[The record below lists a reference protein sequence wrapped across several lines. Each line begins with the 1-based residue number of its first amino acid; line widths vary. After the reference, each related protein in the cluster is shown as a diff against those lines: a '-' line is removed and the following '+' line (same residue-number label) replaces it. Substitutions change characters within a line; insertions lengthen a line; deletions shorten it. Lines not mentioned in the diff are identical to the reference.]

1 MRPRGWVRLAAFAGP
16 SVITLRSGVR
26 SAAPT
31 RRSRRVPTALVGV
44 AALILLAGCGTSPD
58 TDNLATRDPATAAPS
73 PTGTARPAGDVVA
86 LASPLRAL
94 LTEAGTGQIAA
105 LDTSETNTTV
115 FLIDP
120 ATLTRTGP
128 NGALDPDV
136 RTLSLPAHGASL
148 AQGKPGELL
157 IPAPNRI
164 YRVDIAARNVS
175 DVAIDGDARSVQRRD
190 DGTLLVGTADGKVRT
205 LSPEGKVVKTV
216 TGLASADAL
225 ALTEG
230 HVSVLDRRQTS
241 VTEIELGKDDLG
253 LALRAGDGATNM
265 IADRFGRIIV
275 TDSAGG
281 ELLVFS
287 AGPLVLRQRFPVNS
301 SPYALAYDQR
311 SDTVWVTCTQSNEV
325 VGFDL
330 STGIPTEVGRYP
342 TVRQPNS
349 VTIDQRTG
357 DMFVGSAVGD
367 GLQRIRADDRKRG
380 Q

>member
-1 MRPRGWVRLAAFAGP
+1 M
-16 SVITLRSGVR
+16 
-26 SAAPT
+26 T
-31 RRSRRVPTALVGV
+31 RRNHPRRVPTALLGV
-44 AALILLAGCGTSPD
+44 ATLALLAGCGNSPD
-58 TDNLATRDPATAAPS
+58 SDNLPTRDPATAAVS
-73 PTGTARPAGDVVA
+73 PTDTAPPAGNVTG
-86 LASPLRAL
+86 LAPVRAML
-94 LTEAGTGQIAA
+94 AEQGTGQIGA
-105 LDTSETNTTV
+105 LDAAEANSTL

-120 ATLTRTGP
+120 ATPTG
-128 NGALDPDV
+128 V
-136 RTLSLPAHGASL
+136 RTLPLPAHGASL

-157 IPAPNRI
+157 IAAPNRVL
-164 YRVDIAARNVS
+164 RVDVAAATLSEVPF
-175 DVAIDGDARSVQRRD
+175 DGDARSVQRRD
-190 DGTLLVGTADGKVRT
+190 DDTLLVGTADGKVRT
-205 LSPEGKVVKTV
+205 LSPEGKIVRTV

-225 ALTEG
+225 ALTPG

-265 IADRFGRIIV
+265 IADHFGRIIV
-275 TDSAGG
+275 TDSTGD

-349 VTIDQRTG
+349 VAIDQRTG
-357 DMFVGSAVGD
+357 DMFVGSAADG

-380 Q
+380 H

>member
-1 MRPRGWVRLAAFAGP
+1 MTTLA
-16 SVITLRSGVR
+16 
-26 SAAPT
+26 
-31 RRSRRVPTALVGV
+31 
-44 AALILLAGCGTSPD
+44 LLAGCSSGSNS
-58 TDNLATRDPATAAPS
+58 DNLPTRDPAVAAVS
-73 PTGTARPAGDVVA
+73 PAGTTLPAGDIVG
-86 LASPLRAL
+86 LANPVGAL
-94 LTEAGTGQIAA
+94 LVEASTGQIAA
-105 LDTSETNTTV
+105 LESGSTLAL
-115 FLIDP
+115 FDP
-120 ATLTRTGP
+120 ATLTP
-128 NGALDPDV
+128 NGTP
-136 RTLSLPAHGASL
+136 RTVSLPAPGASL

-157 IPAPNRI
+157 IPTPDRI
-164 YRVDIAARNVS
+164 IRVDIATATLTELPV
-175 DVAIDGDARSVQRRD
+175 DGDARSVQRRD

-205 LSPEGKVVKTV
+205 LDPEGKLVRTV
-216 TGLASADAL
+216 DGLASADAL
-225 ALTEG
+225 AVTED
-230 HVSVLDRRQTS
+230 HVAVLDRRQTS
-241 VTEIELGKDDLG
+241 VTEIDLGKKNLG

-275 TDSAGG
+275 TDTDGG

-287 AGPLVLRQRFPVNS
+287 AGPLLLRQRFPVNS

-357 DMFVGSAVGD
+357 DMFVGSAADG
-367 GLQRIRADDRKRG
+367 GLQRIRADDRKKG

>member
-16 SVITLRSGVR
+16 SVVTHRS
-26 SAAPT
+26 PL
-31 RRSRRVPTALVGV
+31 RRVPIAV
-44 AALILLAGCGTSPD
+44 AALALLAGCGNSPD
-58 TDNLATRDPATAAPS
+58 SDKLPTRDPATAAISPS
-73 PTGTARPAGDVVA
+73 ASTPPAGNVTG
-86 LASPLRAL
+86 LAPVRAML
-94 LTEAGTGQIAA
+94 AEQSTGQIAA
-105 LDTSETNTTV
+105 LDAGATNTLY
-115 FLIDP
+115 LIDP
-120 ATLTRTGP
+120 ATRTDVP
-128 NGALDPDV
+128 NSGV
-136 RTLSLPAHGASL
+136 RTLPLPAHGAGL

-157 IPAPNRI
+157 IPAPDRI
-164 YRVDIAARNVS
+164 LRVDVTAATLSEVPF
-175 DVAIDGDARSVQRRD
+175 DGDARSVQRRD
-190 DGTLLVGTADGKVRT
+190 DDTLLVGTADGKVRT
-205 LSPEGKVVKTV
+205 LSAEGKITRTV

-225 ALTEG
+225 ALTPD

-241 VTEIELGKDDLG
+241 VTEIELGKNDLG

-265 IADRFGRIIV
+265 ISDHFGRIIV
-275 TDSAGG
+275 TDSTGD

-357 DMFVGSAVGD
+357 DMFVGSAADG

-380 Q
+380 H

>member
-1 MRPRGWVRLAAFAGP
+1 MRPRGWVRFAG
-16 SVITLRSGVR
+16 
-26 SAAPT
+26 SAVVA
-31 RRSRRVPTALVGV
+31 RRSHLVRVPTALLGV
-44 AALILLAGCGTSPD
+44 AALTVLAGCGNSPD
-58 TDNLATRDPATAAPS
+58 SDNLPTRDPATAAVS
-73 PTGTARPAGDVVA
+73 PTGTAAPAGDVSG
-86 LASPLRAL
+86 LAPVRAML
-94 LTEAGTGQIAA
+94 AEQGTGQLGA
-105 LDTSETNTTV
+105 LDLGEANSAL

-120 ATLTRTGP
+120 ATPTGI
-128 NGALDPDV
+128 
-136 RTLSLPAHGASL
+136 RTLPLPAHGASL

-157 IPAPNRI
+157 IPAPDRI
-164 YRVDIAARNVS
+164 LRVDVAAATLSEVPF
-175 DVAIDGDARSVQRRD
+175 DGDARSVQRRD
-190 DGTLLVGTADGKVRT
+190 DDTLLVGTADGKVRT
-205 LSPEGKVVKTV
+205 LTPEGKVVRTV

-225 ALTEG
+225 ALTPG

-265 IADRFGRIIV
+265 IADHFGRIIV
-275 TDSAGG
+275 TDSTGD

-357 DMFVGSAVGD
+357 DMFVGSAADG

-380 Q
+380 H

>member
-1 MRPRGWVRLAAFAGP
+1 MRPRGWVRLAAFA
-16 SVITLRSGVR
+16 TL
-26 SAAPT
+26 A
-31 RRSRRVPTALVGV
+31 
-44 AALILLAGCGTSPD
+44 LLAGCGNSPD
-58 TDNLATRDPATAAPS
+58 SDNLPTRDPATAAVS
-73 PTGTARPAGDVVA
+73 PTDTAPPAGNVTG
-86 LASPLRAL
+86 LAPVRAML
-94 LTEAGTGQIAA
+94 AEQGTGQIGA
-105 LDTSETNTTV
+105 LDSGEANSTL

-120 ATLTRTGP
+120 ATPTG
-128 NGALDPDV
+128 V
-136 RTLSLPAHGASL
+136 RTLPLPAHGASL
-148 AQGKPGELL
+148 SQGKPGELL
-157 IPAPNRI
+157 IPAADRI
-164 YRVDIAARNVS
+164 FRVDVAAAALSEVPF
-175 DVAIDGDARSVQRRD
+175 DGDARSVQRRD
-190 DGTLLVGTADGKVRT
+190 DDTLLVGTADGKVRT
-205 LSPEGKVVKTV
+205 LSPEGKVVRTV

-225 ALTEG
+225 ALTPD
-230 HVSVLDRRQTS
+230 HVTVLDRRQTS

-265 IADRFGRIIV
+265 ISDHFGRIIV
-275 TDSAGG
+275 TDSTGN

-349 VTIDQRTG
+349 VAIDQRSG
-357 DMFVGSAVGD
+357 DMFVGSAADG

-380 Q
+380 H

>member
-1 MRPRGWVRLAAFAGP
+1 MRPRGWVGLAAFADT
-16 SVITLRSGVR
+16 SVIALHDRNRGDRNRGVR
-26 SAAPT
+26 SAT
-31 RRSRRVPTALVGV
+31 RPGISRVTTALVGV
-44 AALILLAGCGTSPD
+44 TTLALLAGCSSGSNS
-58 TDNLATRDPATAAPS
+58 DNLPTRDPAVAAVS
-73 PTGTARPAGDVVA
+73 PAGTTLPAGDIVG
-86 LASPLRAL
+86 LANPVGAL
-94 LTEAGTGQIAA
+94 LVEASTGQIAA
-105 LDTSETNTTV
+105 LESGSTLAL
-115 FLIDP
+115 FDP
-120 ATLTRTGP
+120 ATLTP
-128 NGALDPDV
+128 NGTP
-136 RTLSLPAHGASL
+136 RTVSLPAPGASL

-157 IPAPNRI
+157 IPTPDRI
-164 YRVDIAARNVS
+164 IRVDIATATLTELPV
-175 DVAIDGDARSVQRRD
+175 DGDARSVQRRD

-205 LSPEGKVVKTV
+205 LDPEGKLVRTV
-216 TGLASADAL
+216 DGLASADAL
-225 ALTEG
+225 AVTED
-230 HVSVLDRRQTS
+230 HVAVLDRRQTS
-241 VTEIELGKDDLG
+241 VTEIDLGKKNLG

-275 TDSAGG
+275 TDTDGG

-287 AGPLVLRQRFPVNS
+287 AGPLLLRQRFPVNS

-357 DMFVGSAVGD
+357 DMFVGSAADG
-367 GLQRIRADDRKRG
+367 GLQRIRADDRKKG

>member
-1 MRPRGWVRLAAFAGP
+1 MRPRGWVRLAAFAGSAVVTP
-16 SVITLRSGVR
+16 RNRTL
-26 SAAPT
+26 
-31 RRSRRVPTALVGV
+31 RVPTALVGV
-44 AALILLAGCGTSPD
+44 AALALLTGCSNSPD
-58 TDNLATRDPATAAPS
+58 SDNLPTRDPATAAVS
-73 PTGTARPAGDVVA
+73 PTDTPHPAGDVTR
-86 LASPLRAL
+86 LSSPVRAL
-94 LTEAGTGQIAA
+94 LTEASTGEIAA
-105 LDTSETNTTV
+105 LDASTDTSTV
-115 FLIDP
+115 LFLIDP
-120 ATLTRTGP
+120 ATLGRTDP
-128 NGALDPDV
+128 NGVPDAGV
-136 RTLSLPAHGASL
+136 RALSLSARGASL

-157 IPAPNRI
+157 VAAPNRI
-164 YRVDIAARNVS
+164 FRVNIAAHSVS
-175 DVAIDGDARSVQRRD
+175 EIPFDGDARSVQRRD

-205 LSPEGKVVKTV
+205 LATDGAVTRTV
-216 TGLASADAL
+216 TGLVSADAL
-225 ALTEG
+225 ALTDG

-265 IADRFGRIIV
+265 IADHFGRIIV
-275 TDSAGG
+275 TDSTGG

-330 STGIPTEVGRYP
+330 STGIPAEVGRYP

-357 DMFVGSAVGD
+357 DMFVGSATGD

>member
-1 MRPRGWVRLAAFAGP
+1 MRPRGWVRLAAFAG
-16 SVITLRSGVR
+16 
-26 SAAPT
+26 SAVVT
-31 RRSRRVPTALVGV
+31 RRNHPRRVPTALLGV
-44 AALILLAGCGTSPD
+44 ATLALLAGCGNSPD
-58 TDNLATRDPATAAPS
+58 SDNLPTRDPATAAVS
-73 PTGTARPAGDVVA
+73 PTDTAPPAGNVTG
-86 LASPLRAL
+86 LAPVRAML
-94 LTEAGTGQIAA
+94 AEQGTGQIGA
-105 LDTSETNTTV
+105 LDAAEANSTL

-120 ATLTRTGP
+120 ATPTG
-128 NGALDPDV
+128 V
-136 RTLSLPAHGASL
+136 RTLPLPAHGASL

-157 IPAPNRI
+157 IAAPNRVLRI
-164 YRVDIAARNVS
+164 
-175 DVAIDGDARSVQRRD
+175 DVAAATLSAVPFDGDARSVQRRD
-190 DGTLLVGTADGKVRT
+190 DDTLLVGTADGKVRT
-205 LSPEGKVVKTV
+205 LSPEGKIVRTV

-225 ALTEG
+225 ALTPD

-265 IADRFGRIIV
+265 IADHFGRIIV
-275 TDSAGG
+275 TDSTGD

-349 VTIDQRTG
+349 VAIDQRTG
-357 DMFVGSAVGD
+357 DMFVGSAADG

-380 Q
+380 H

>member
-1 MRPRGWVRLAAFAGP
+1 M
-16 SVITLRSGVR
+16 
-26 SAAPT
+26 
-31 RRSRRVPTALVGV
+31 

>member
-16 SVITLRSGVR
+16 SVVTHRNHL
-26 SAAPT
+26 
-31 RRSRRVPTALVGV
+31 RRVPTALLAV
-44 AALILLAGCGTSPD
+44 ALLAGCGTSPD
-58 TDNLATRDPATAAPS
+58 SDNLPTRDPATAADS
-73 PTGTARPAGDVVA
+73 PTDTPPPAGNVTG
-86 LASPLRAL
+86 LAPIRAML
-94 LTEAGTGQIAA
+94 AEQSTGQIAA
-105 LDTSETNTTV
+105 LDAGTNTLI
-115 FLIDP
+115 LIDP
-120 ATLTRTGP
+120 ATLTAAP
-128 NGALDPDV
+128 NSGL
-136 RTLSLPAHGASL
+136 RTLPLPAHGASL
-148 AQGKPGELL
+148 AQGKAGELL
-157 IPAPNRI
+157 IPAPHRI
-164 YRVDIAARNVS
+164 LRVDVTAATLTEVPF
-175 DVAIDGDARSVQRRD
+175 DGDATSVQRRD
-190 DGTLLVGTADGKVRT
+190 DDTLLVGTADGKVRT
-205 LSPEGKVVKTV
+205 LSPEGKITRTV
-216 TGLASADAL
+216 TGLAAADAL
-225 ALTEG
+225 ALTPD

-265 IADRFGRIIV
+265 IADHFGRIIV
-275 TDSAGG
+275 TDSTGD

-349 VTIDQRTG
+349 VAIDQRTG
-357 DMFVGSAVGD
+357 DMFVGSAADG

-380 Q
+380 H